1 MTPSRVLVTEAAARL
16 VRQLRDQYGPLL
28 FHQSG
33 GCCEGTAPMCL
44 RRSGF
49 RVGARDVLL
58 GVIESCPF
66 YVSAAQFP
74 YWAHS
79 QLTIDVVSNGG
90 DSFSLEAA
98 DGVRFITRSRVF
110 DDAEMD
116 ALDAIGPPPTGPD
129 AMHYATG
136 DASPT

>member
-1 MTPSRVLVTEAAARL
+1 VTPSRVLVTEAAASL
-16 VRQLRDQYGPLL
+16 ARQLRDQYGPLL

-44 RRSGF
+44 RRGGF

-58 GVIESCPF
+58 GVIEGCPF

-79 QLTIDVVSNGG
+79 QLTIDVVPNGG

-116 ALDAIGPPPTGPD
+116 ALDATGPPPAGPD
-129 AMHYATG
+129 AMRHATG
-136 DASPT
+136 DAAPT

>member
-1 MTPSRVLVTEAAARL
+1 MTPSRVLVTEAAASL
-16 VRQLRDQYGPLL
+16 ARQLRDQYGPLL

-44 RRSGF
+44 RRGGF

-58 GVIESCPF
+58 GVIEGCPF

-79 QLTIDVVSNGG
+79 QLTIDVVPNGG

-116 ALDAIGPPPTGPD
+116 ALDATGPPPAGPD
-129 AMHYATG
+129 AMRHATG
-136 DASPT
+136 DAAPT